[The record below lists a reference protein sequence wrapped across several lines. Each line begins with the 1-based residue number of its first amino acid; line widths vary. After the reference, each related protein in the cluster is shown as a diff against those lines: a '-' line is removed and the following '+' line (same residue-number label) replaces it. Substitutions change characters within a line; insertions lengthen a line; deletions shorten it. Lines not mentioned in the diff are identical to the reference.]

1 MRTMREMRNPR
12 ASACTRRGFT
22 LVELLVVIAI
32 IGILIAMLVP
42 AVQAARDSARRSS
55 CSNNMRQLGLACLNY
70 ESTHKMMP
78 TGGEGTNFTT
88 SPPSTTFTDQ
98 VPGESM
104 NSTFTLILPYIE
116 QTQLYMSMDMSKSYR
131 GSYKNMLAATREI
144 STYLCP
150 ADPWLGTHYN
160 NPVFTQTGAG
170 GNSDSSATLDTGIGG
185 PTDFG
190 KLDYFATVYT
200 DIDGDPASATY
211 GARNKGYKSINGTVS
226 TTIWNRADG
235 ALSVPAT
242 SLSAIIDGTSST
254 ILMIEDTGRNHPS
267 LLYKTMSSYTDGSSM
282 CTAGQA
288 DATALAG
295 LQNSKNRGVYRWAD
309 PDAGGSGISGPPNV
323 ADNKFAHYINNNAT
337 PLGGPGVAANVAAI
351 GNTPQYATTPDC
363 PWTVNNCGLNDEPF
377 SFHPGGC
384 NSVFADGSVHFLSEN
399 IDPRTMRAL
408 VTRAEGDDFSSGKI
422 PE

>member
-1 MRTMREMRNPR
+1 
-12 ASACTRRGFT
+12 
-22 LVELLVVIAI
+22 
-32 IGILIAMLVP
+32 
-42 AVQAARDSARRSS
+42 
-55 CSNNMRQLGLACLNY
+55 
-70 ESTHKMMP
+70 
-78 TGGEGTNFTT
+78 
-88 SPPSTTFTDQ
+88 
-98 VPGESM
+98 
-104 NSTFTLILPYIE
+104 
-116 QTQLYMSMDMSKSYR
+116 
-131 GSYKNMLAATREI
+131 MLASTRDI
-144 STYLCP
+144 SAYLCP

-160 NPVFTQTGAG
+160 NPVFTQTGAS
-170 GNSDSSATLDTGIGG
+170 GNSDGSATLDTGIGG

-200 DIDGDPASATY
+200 DIDGDPASITY

-226 TTIWNRADG
+226 TTVWNRADG

-242 SLSAIIDGTSST
+242 SLSSIIDGTSST

-267 LLYKTMSSYTDGSSM
+267 LLYKTMSSYTDSSSM
-282 CTAGQA
+282 CTAGAA

-295 LQNSKNRGVYRWAD
+295 LQNGKNRGVYRWAD

-337 PLGGPGVAANVAAI
+337 PLGGPGIASNVAAI
-351 GNTPQYATTPDC
+351 GNTPAYASNPDC

-399 IDPRTMRAL
+399 VDPRTMRAL